1 MCFIVVGSYEKYLES
16 CWSRFEIETCF
27 EKAKIKPCVRSFR
40 VEKDFKS
47 GVQEKI
53 KAKIPIGNSLIWWSQ
68 FSAANVIVSLVANK
82 RVNYFDG
89 DIRCFEL
96 QNR

>member
-16 CWSRFEIETCF
+16 CWIRF